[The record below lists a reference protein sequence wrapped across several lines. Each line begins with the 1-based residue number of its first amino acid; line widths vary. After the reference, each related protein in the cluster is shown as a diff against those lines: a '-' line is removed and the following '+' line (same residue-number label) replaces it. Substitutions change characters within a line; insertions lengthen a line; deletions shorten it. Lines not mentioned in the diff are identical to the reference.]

1 MSYCAPNVD
10 NIKDYYTCFEK
21 DELIDIA
28 NSFNNYYDK
37 NICKNKKCIIKEP
50 IIISNKTK
58 EELWN
63 SIYDRLKPLCKT
75 EYCWLDLQFIKKISD
90 KDLKNKIMHF
100 TFKPKMTLK
109 FNSWLNTSDIDAILL
124 QYQKMYANF
133 KFVGALPSDF
143 YKIKKVDYKSI
154 LKYDKVGI
162 VFNLDSHN
170 QPGSHWT
177 AFLIDNDT
185 KTLEYYDSV
194 GEKPNRNIQK
204 FIDKV
209 YTFLSKN
216 GHEYNIKYNTIQHQ
230 FKNNECG
237 VYSIHFIIKRLK
249 GSSFEKITS
258 NIITDKKM
266 NKFRTKIFRPKN

>member
-1 MSYCAPNVD
+1 MSYCAPNLD
-10 NIKDYYTCFEK
+10 NIKDYYTCFKK

-28 NSFNNYYDK
+28 NSFNDYYNK
-37 NICKNKKCIIKEP
+37 KICNNKKCIIKEP

-63 SIYDRLKPLCKT
+63 SIYNRLKPLCKT

-100 TFKPKMTLK
+100 TFKPKTTLK

-124 QYQKMYANF
+124 QYQKMYKNF

-143 YKIKKVDYKSI
+143 YKIKKVDYNSI

-170 QPGSHWT
+170 QSGSHWT

-194 GEKPNRNIQK
+194 GKEPNRNIKK
-204 FIDKV
+204 FINKV

-216 GHEYNIKYNTIQHQ
+216 GHEYDIKYNTIQHQ

-249 GSSFEKITS
+249 GLSFEKITS
-258 NIITDKKM
+258 NIIKDKKM
-266 NKFRTKIFRPKN
+266 NKFRNKIFRPKH